1 MLQKFALVFGIIYL
15 VVGLLGFVPGVVQP
29 PPADAPHLVVEAN
42 HGRLL
47 GLFPINLLHN
57 LVHLLVGAWGLAG
70 ARSFGGALG
79 FARGLAIFY
88 GLLVV
93 LGLIPGT
100 DTLFGLVPIQGH
112 DVWLHALS
120 AIVAAYF
127 GFGPPARA
135 AEERA

>member
-1 MLQKFALVFGIIYL
+1 MRQKFALAFGILYL

-29 PPADAPHLVVEAN
+29 PPADAPNLMVEAN

-70 ARSFGGALG
+70 ARSFAGALG
-79 FARGLAIFY
+79 FARGLAIVY
-88 GLLVV
+88 GL

-120 AIVAAYF
+120 AAVAAYF

-135 AEERA
+135 ADQLG

>member
-1 MLQKFALVFGIIYL
+1 M
-15 VVGLLGFVPGVVQP
+15 
-29 PPADAPHLVVEAN
+29 VEAN

-57 LVHLLVGAWGLAG
+57 LVHLLVGIWGLAG
-70 ARSFGGALG
+70 ARSFAGALG

-100 DTLFGLVPIQGH
+100 DTLFGLVPIHSH

-120 AIVAAYF
+120 AAVAAYF
-127 GFGPPARA
+127 GFGPPSRA
-135 AEERA
+135 VEGRV